1 MKKKIA
7 VGAVL
12 IALLLVGGG
21 LWYTRPVG
29 FSALFPGFQGEQV
42 TSCSATLLPTYTN
55 DAIQNVEIAPGSP
68 DCRQLLE
75 LLNGETYSRQIG
87 FVSDVQRITLEPYYA
102 HLHLRQGED
111 QMSLS
116 FYGPQMVAE
125 MQTSAGE
132 RGVTLSPQGGEEFQA
147 SVVDLLT
154 SLAPA
159 TEA

>member
-68 DCRQLLE
+68 DYQQLLE
-75 LLNGETYSRQIG
+75 LLNGG
-87 FVSDVQRITLEPYYA
+87 
-102 HLHLRQGED
+102 
-111 QMSLS
+111 
-116 FYGPQMVAE
+116 
-125 MQTSAGE
+125 
-132 RGVTLSPQGGEEFQA
+132 
-147 SVVDLLT
+147 DLLPADRVC
-154 SLAPA
+154 LGRPAHHPGAPLRPPLPSGRGRIC
-159 TEA
+159 